1 MRKILFLAIVLA
13 FVFTSSVWAADVS
26 GNWTVKMTGPNGAET
41 MDLAIKAAGDNLT
54 ITGKHSVLGDMSGTG
69 SLKGDAINMDVKG
82 SQMGIE
88 FVFTGKVTGNKMAGT
103 KEIKMGSAGGQGG
116 QAAAGGQGQ
125 GGQAA
130 AGGQGQGQGGQ
141 PPAGGQS
148 GQGGQPPAGGQGGGQ
163 SAQGQPAAGGQGGGK
178 MDMSKISNEWTAE
191 KK

>member
-1 MRKILFLAIVLA
+1 MRKVLFLATVLA
-13 FVFTSSVWAADVS
+13 FIFTSSVWAADVS

-41 MDLAIKAAGDNLT
+41 MDIAIKTAGDNLT
-54 ITGKHSVLGDMSGTG
+54 ITGKHSILGEMSGTG
-69 SLKGDAINMDVKG
+69 ALKGDTVSMDVKG
-82 SQMGIE
+82 SQMGIQ

-116 QAAAGGQGQ
+116 QGGQPQ
-125 GGQAA
+125 SGGQSA
-130 AGGQGQGQGGQ
+130 QGGQ

-148 GQGGQPPAGGQGGGQ
+148 GQGGQAPSGGQGAQSGQGGQ
-163 SAQGQPAAGGQGGGK
+163 APSGGQGAQSGQGGGK